1 MIIPAKAIP
10 VYTFDE
16 GIKTLNT
23 APLAE
28 IDRLAEEFAMGQ
40 FEVAG
45 GDNRIEFYKLLNE
58 KLDQIPKIKA
68 LRAHKANQINLVNT
82 FTKERV
88 ITPEQLTTLYATSS
102 LLLDPPEIFSS
113 KYPKFINGWIFARR
127 NYIQQG
133 LIGLNELTMFQVA
146 AVALNKDSLTSALFI
161 ETVSRLKD
169 DSTVNKGEIWG
180 GVMND
185 VVLTN
190 LRSVELIDMRIPRM
204 QEEIIKGYFV
214 TQINKLNKDP
224 KYQYEYLIKI
234 LTPIIR
240 GKYQFSFKGLDN
252 WFEIILA
259 NRNESNKLGQ
269 VNLLLDYYRSRNNW
283 ELNITPND
291 YLNRT
296 LKIIEGCPTTDC
308 NAAKANIFASLSQ
321 VRRNS
326 GEYEE
331 ARKLSQQATDLHTLN
346 WGYKNPL
353 LVLTDELKTQRMQGK
368 LAEADK
374 TVKKLR
380 EYLSN
385 PKNFAGI
392 TPELHHGVIIV
403 FGVHGIEFD
412 LQMGRYDQAKKYT
425 EQYLQYVKQYAD
437 ESFYLKF
444 NFLELKTRLISYLG
458 QAEIGLGNRVEGQKL
473 VDYARDYDGGGN
485 NLSYLV
491 LEIKFW
497 EAFWS
502 KDFDSAYAYITK
514 AYENYQFNVAV
525 GAAMPLNIVDSVLK
539 EEIVLVKAN
548 LGRIDIDPISY
559 KKFLDSS
566 AINFEALYFANSFST
581 PEALLENLSFN
592 WKNYSQFYDDGKY
605 SSFYAK
611 RYVNLLQELRSNIKT
626 GDNGALSSFTS
637 IYKDQLQDMSNTFFA
652 ANDYDS
658 ASKTLSIIKENE
670 LLDFSTNNLRTG
682 IIETYL
688 SYTKEERNFFVKIK
702 PLQKELLRL
711 QKLAVNAIKKNRIDE
726 VRKIGVMYDANIKQ
740 IQNALV
746 ALRKGVDIA
755 PAVVKFEPIN
765 KDNGFAIIQTMI
777 TKDRAIFNISANGIN
792 EQVMVPIARDK
803 LRLLI
808 YQFYA
813 ALSSPNQDWKSGL
826 EMLDKHLFGQLNERI
841 SRLSIREIY
850 FVPDDALTFIPPDYI
865 FDAQVRGVR
874 VTNLVSARKALGKS
888 PKARLG
894 IDAFAATKG
903 NNSFSP
909 LPSARDEATF
919 LSTHNFSKI
928 KQGGTRRA
936 FIDENFTKA
945 ALTNSLTNPR
955 DVVHIASHFKAS
967 GSTDKDVGLLLGDGS
982 FLSLQDLFVGG
993 QSFSGISLLTLSAC
1007 ETGVSLSNLS
1017 SQAKTF
1023 DGLAGLFVKRGV
1035 SQVLATL
1042 WKISDSSTADFM
1054 KVFYTY
1060 KESEGLSS
1068 TAALEKTKTLFSGR
1082 NIKEIQLLSSKYPD
1096 IFTPSLNSKIAKY
1109 SHPFYWAG
1117 FVLVSSGT

>member
-10 VYTFDE
+10 FYSFDE

-23 APLAE
+23 ASLAE

-45 GDNRIEFYKLLNE
+45 GDNRGEFYKLLNE

-68 LRAHKANQINLVNT
+68 LRAHKANQIKLVNV

-88 ITPEQLTTLYATSS
+88 TTPEQLTTLYASSS
-102 LLLDPPEIFSS
+102 LLLDPPEIFSA
-113 KYPKFINGWIFARR
+113 KYPKFINGWVFARR
-127 NYIQQG
+127 NNISQG
-133 LIGLNELTMFQVA
+133 LIGLNELTMFQTA
-146 AVALNKDSLTSALFI
+146 AVALNKDSLTSVLFI
-161 ETVSRLKD
+161 EAVSRLKD
-169 DSTVNKGEIWG
+169 DSTVNKGEIWDG
-180 GVMND
+180 AMNA

-190 LRSVELIDMRIPRM
+190 LRSVELIDMRIPKM

-224 KYQYEYLIKI
+224 KYQYEYLIKM

-240 GKYQFSFKGLDN
+240 GKYQFSFKGMDN

-259 NRNESNKLGQ
+259 NRNEPNKLRQ
-269 VNLLLDYYRSRNNW
+269 VNLLLDYYRFRNNW
-283 ELNITPND
+283 ELSITPND
-291 YLNRT
+291 YLSRT
-296 LKIIEGCPTTDC
+296 LKILDGCATKDC
-308 NAAKANIFASLSQ
+308 NDAKANIFASLAQ

-346 WGYKNPL
+346 WGNKNPL

-368 LAEADK
+368 FAEADK
-374 TVKKLR
+374 TTKKLR

-392 TPELHHGVIIV
+392 TPELHHGLIIV

-425 EQYLQYVKQYAD
+425 EKYLQYVKQYAD

-458 QAEIGLGNRVEGQKL
+458 QAEIGLGNRIEGQKL

-497 EAFWS
+497 EAFWR
-502 KDFDSAYAYITK
+502 KDFDGAYAYITK
-514 AYENYQFNVAV
+514 AYENYQFSVTV
-525 GAAMPLNIVDSVLK
+525 GAVMPLNIVDSVLK
-539 EEIVLVKAN
+539 EEVVLAKAN

-566 AINFEALYFANSFST
+566 AINFEALYFANSFSI
-581 PEALLENLSFN
+581 PETLLENLSFN
-592 WKNYSQFYDDGKY
+592 WKNYSQFYDDSKY
-605 SSFYAK
+605 ASFYAK

-626 GDNGALSSFTS
+626 GDSSALSSFTA
-637 IYKDQLQDMSNTFFA
+637 IYKDQLQDMSNTFFV

-658 ASKTLSIIKENE
+658 ASKTLNIIKENE

-688 SYTKEERNFFVKIK
+688 SYTKEEQKFFVKIK
-702 PLQKELLRL
+702 PIQNELSRL
-711 QKLAVNAIKKNRIDE
+711 QKLSVNAIKKNRIDE
-726 VRKIGVMYDANIKQ
+726 VKKIGVMYDANIKQ
-740 IQNALV
+740 IQKALI
-746 ALRKGVDIA
+746 ALKKGADIA
-755 PAVVKFEPIN
+755 PAVVKFKPISN
-765 KDNGFAIIQTMI
+765 DKGFAIVQTMVGQDRI
-777 TKDRAIFNISANGIN
+777 TFNISSDGIN
-792 EQVMVPIARDK
+792 EQVAIPIARDK
-803 LRLLI
+803 LRLMV
-808 YQFYA
+808 YQAYS
-813 ALSSPNQDWKSGL
+813 ALSTPGQDWKAGIDA
-826 EMLDKHLFGQLNERI
+826 LDSQVFSPLNARVKSLGI
-841 SRLSIREIY
+841 KNIY
-850 FVPDDALTFIPPDYI
+850 FVPDDAITFLPPDFI
-865 FDAQVRGVR
+865 FNNQANRIVVS
-874 VTNLVSARKALGKS
+874 NLVSAKALPAKKGFT
-888 PKARLG
+888 RVG
-894 IDAFAATKG
+894 VDVFAATKG
-903 NNSFSP
+903 GGSFPP

-919 LSTHNFSKI
+919 LSSYKFAKLNPNSV
-928 KQGGTRRA
+928 QRA
-936 FIDENFTKA
+936 FIDSNFTKA
-945 ALTNSLTNPR
+945 SLKESLSKPR
-955 DVVHIASHFKAS
+955 DIVHIASHFKAS
-967 GSTDKDVGLLLGDGS
+967 GGSDKDVGMLLGDGS
-982 FLSLQDLFVGG
+982 FLSLQDLFASG
-993 QSFSGISLLTLSAC
+993 QSYSGVSLLTLSAC
-1007 ETGVSLSNLS
+1007 ETGVSLANLS

-1023 DGLAGLFVKRGV
+1023 DGLAGLFAKKGV

-1042 WKISDSSTADFM
+1042 WKISDASTADFM
-1054 KVFYTY
+1054 KVFYIY
-1060 KESEGLSS
+1060 KESVGMTSVV
-1068 TAALEKTKTLFSGR
+1068 ALEKTKTLFSGK
-1082 NIKEIQLLSSKYPD
+1082 NTQEIQLLSANYPD
-1096 IFTPSLNSKIAKY
+1096 IFTSAFNSRISKY